1 MVKDPTK
8 SFTHRGHTAID
19 THGIQALTDRTVDLQ
34 HLEHRSDVPD
44 MPESNVCELA
54 TPLRS
59 YATSATQRHQFV
71 AKALAALETGA
82 RQLPNTVDTVRPV
95 RFTDDVI
102 EKQRLQ
108 KVKFC
113 C

>member
-34 HLEHRSDVPD
+34 NLEHRGDVPD
-44 MPESNVCELA
+44 MPESDERKLA

-59 YATSATQRHQFV
+59 HATSATHRHQVV
-71 AKALAALETGA
+71 AKDFPTLKA
-82 RQLPNTVDTVRPV
+82 
-95 RFTDDVI
+95 
-102 EKQRLQ
+102 
-108 KVKFC
+108 
-113 C
+113 